1 MRETLKSTTSVK
13 PDTLPDDSQYKYNRY
28 NSPDRQKNKKKGG
41 GRNRNYDHG
50 KPATIYQIGATTELS
65 TNDDHRLKIVKEGVV
80 KSRPPFSKSFMP
92 NIRSVKIL

>member
-1 MRETLKSTTSVK
+1 MRETQRTTTSVK

-65 TNDDHRLKIVKEGVV
+65 TNDDHRLKFVKEWFANNQQTFLTFADFIPH
-80 KSRPPFSKSFMP
+80 K
-92 NIRSVKIL
+92 

>member
-1 MRETLKSTTSVK
+1 MYRLICQKPANFLSAQVALVSTFFQMFIVLGMYNF
-13 PDTLPDDSQYKYNRY
+13 DNRY

-65 TNDDHRLKIVKEGVV
+65 TNDDHRLKFV
-80 KSRPPFSKSFMP
+80 
-92 NIRSVKIL
+92 N